1 MSPLDRPVPPAG
13 EELHIPGGSI
23 QPFLLAV
30 FITVALVGVTQAWWI
45 TAAGGVGVFFV
56 IVAWVR
62 GARRELSELPLH
74 DEPH

>member
-1 MSPLDRPVPPAG
+1 MSPLGRPVPPAG

-45 TAAGGVGVFFV
+45 VAAGGIGIFFV
-56 IVAWVR
+56 LVAWVR
-62 GARRELSELPLH
+62 GARQELSELPLH
-74 DEPH
+74 DEEH